1 TECAV
6 AHSLRPRKVADFPT
20 VEHLRQ
26 ELIRSIQAYRER
38 RSRGVIADF
47 DRDAFDPNAGFARI
61 GGGSLGGK
69 ARGLGFVNY
78 LLSEHQARERFGHVQ
93 IAVPPSVVLGT
104 DVFDEF
110 LEQNDLRDFA
120 VNADEQEIGRRFL
133 ASALPD
139 SVMRELVSFLEISR
153 YPIAVRSSSLLEDS
167 QYQPF
172 AGVYETHMLSNSHP
186 ELK

>member
-1 TECAV
+1 
-6 AHSLRPRKVADFPT
+6 
-20 VEHLRQ
+20 
-26 ELIRSIQAYRER
+26 
-38 RSRGVIADF
+38 DF
-47 DRDAFDPNAGFARI
+47 DRHAFDPDAGFSRI

-78 LLSEHQARERFGHVQ
+78 LLSEHQMRDRFGDVQ
-93 IAVPPSVVLGT
+93 IAVPPSVVIGT

-110 LEQNDLRDFA
+110 LETNDLRDFV
-120 VNADEQEIGRRFL
+120 VNVSDEQEIRRRFV
-133 ASALPD
+133 ASDLPEA
-139 SVMRELVSFLEISR
+139 VTRELAALLDLIR

-186 ELK
+186 EAKVRLRQLVSAIKRVYASMFSA